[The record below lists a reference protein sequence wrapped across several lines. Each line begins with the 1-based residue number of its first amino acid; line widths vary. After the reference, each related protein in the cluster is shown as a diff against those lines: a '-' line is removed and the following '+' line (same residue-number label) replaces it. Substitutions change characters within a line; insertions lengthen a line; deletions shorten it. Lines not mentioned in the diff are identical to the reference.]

1 MEIIKQGDISKLK
14 QTKKF
19 ECRRCGCIFL
29 ADDDEYKYS
38 GSQYNESYYQC
49 ACPTCNTPVYSD

>member
-1 MEIIKQGDISKLK
+1 MEILKQGDISKLK
-14 QTKKF
+14 HTKKF
-19 ECRRCGCIFL
+19 ECCWCGCIFL

-49 ACPTCNTPVYSD
+49 ACPTCNNPVYSD

>member
-38 GSQYNESYYQC
+38 GSQYNESYYRC
-49 ACPTCNTPVYSD
+49 ICPTCNTPVYSD

>member
-1 MEIIKQGDISKLK
+1 MEILKQGDISKLK

-19 ECRRCGCIFL
+19 ECRWCGCIFL

>member
-49 ACPTCNTPVYSD
+49 ACPTCNNSVYSD

>member
-1 MEIIKQGDISKLK
+1 MEIIKQGNISKLK

-19 ECRRCGCIFL
+19 ECRWCGCIFL

-38 GSQYNESYYQC
+38 GSQYNELYYQC
-49 ACPTCNTPVYSD
+49 ACPTCNNLVYSD

>member
-19 ECRRCGCIFL
+19 ECPRCGCIFL
-29 ADDDEYKYS
+29 ADNDEYKYS
-38 GSQYNESYYQC
+38 GSQYNESYY
-49 ACPTCNTPVYSD
+49 TISWK

>member
-38 GSQYNESYYQC
+38 GSQYNESCYQC
-49 ACPTCNTPVYSD
+49 ACPTCNNPVYSD